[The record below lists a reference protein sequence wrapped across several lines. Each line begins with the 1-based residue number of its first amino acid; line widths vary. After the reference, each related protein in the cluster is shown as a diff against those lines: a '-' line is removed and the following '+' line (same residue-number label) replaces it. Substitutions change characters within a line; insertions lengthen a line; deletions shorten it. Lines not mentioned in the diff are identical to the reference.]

1 MVSGSFKLLN
11 VFFYSVRFVVIDL
24 FVVKRLKLT
33 MLHKANVVWVKRIS
47 LLVYSYQ
54 TFPTYLKLKK
64 QNSVTPNNTK
74 QRLPNNTKQH
84 KVKTKQKTQGLL
96 CSSGTTTINPVTK
109 LTVAVIPVVLQGSY
123 WLGARA
129 RAIDLLKWPS
139 GNTTI
144 SCQSLLILWEWCR
157 FHCTIWIRQSR
168 QLVSSGLSANWPP
181 RLLIVVISS
190 DPILIAEMQ
199 C

>member
-1 MVSGSFKLLN
+1 MVNGSFKLLN
-11 VFFYSVRFVVIDL
+11 VFFYTVRFVVIDL

-96 CSSGTTTINPVTK
+96 SSSGTTTIHPVTK
-109 LTVAVIPVVLQGSY
+109 LTVAIIPVDALQGSY

-144 SCQSLLILWEWCR
+144 SYQALLILCEDGAGSIVR
-157 FHCTIWIRQSR
+157 YG
-168 QLVSSGLSANWPP
+168 SGSPA
-181 RLLIVVISS
+181 S
-190 DPILIAEMQ
+190 
-199 C
+199 